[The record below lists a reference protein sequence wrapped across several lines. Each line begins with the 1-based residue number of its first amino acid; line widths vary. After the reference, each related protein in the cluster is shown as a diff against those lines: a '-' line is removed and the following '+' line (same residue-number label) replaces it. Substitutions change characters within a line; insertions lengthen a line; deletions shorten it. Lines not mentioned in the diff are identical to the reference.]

1 MTVKVTIAFNKLP
14 QGLDISCNVS
24 AEAGE
29 VHKCEVESAVI
40 LANQI
45 GSVMQTIFGTPKTKN
60 CSSDAEVQQFIK
72 TLFGEVSKPKV
83 H

>member
-1 MTVKVTIAFNKLP
+1 MTVKVTIAFNKPP

-45 GSVMQTIFGTPKTKN
+45 GSVMQTIFGTPKSKQDN
-60 CSSDAEVQQFIK
+60 SAVVNQLLNK
-72 TLFGEVSKPKV
+72 LFGEDSAPKI